1 MTYIDSFLN
10 KITMYRLVLLYL
22 IVLLLAGSILG
33 ALGIMPYTPL
43 SIIFSASVFIFFS
56 GVTNEIFS
64 RVFSATPGNASF
76 YITALILTCIVTPVT
91 PGDLQGTL
99 FLAALAIWA
108 MGSKYL
114 FAIGKKHIFNPAAFA
129 VATAGILL
137 AHSASWW
144 IAGNSYLMPIILC
157 GGLLIARK
165 IQRLDVVIAFFVS
178 SLATVY
184 FLSGGSADALRMT
197 LLHAPVFFLAFTML
211 TDPAT
216 MPPTRDMRVA
226 YGVLVGM
233 WFAPGVHILNF
244 YFSPELALLLGNAF
258 VYLVSPKGRFILT
271 LTNKE
276 EIAQN
281 TYEFTF
287 LPEKAMPYLAGQ
299 YLEWTLPE
307 GRKGDAKGNR
317 RYFTIASSP
326 TEKEIRLGVR
336 MSDAPSAFKQTLL
349 RLKVGDT
356 VSAGQLAGDFTLPTN
371 TKKKL
376 VFIAGGIG
384 VTPFRSMVQYIL
396 DTGKRD
402 VVMFYSNKKAD
413 EVAYYDI
420 LERARE
426 QVGMKTIYAL
436 TDDTRSFA
444 GSYNGMIS
452 PEIIKKEV
460 PDYRERTFY
469 ISGPRGM
476 VLAFEAALKDLG
488 IKQTRIKTDYFPG
501 FA

>member
-184 FLSGGSADALRMT
+184 FLSAGSADALRMT

>member
-1 MTYIDSFLN
+1 
-10 KITMYRLVLLYL
+10 
-22 IVLLLAGSILG
+22 
-33 ALGIMPYTPL
+33 
-43 SIIFSASVFIFFS
+43 
-56 GVTNEIFS
+56 
-64 RVFSATPGNASF
+64 
-76 YITALILTCIVTPVT
+76 
-91 PGDLQGTL
+91 
-99 FLAALAIWA
+99 
-108 MGSKYL
+108 
-114 FAIGKKHIFNPAAFA
+114 
-129 VATAGILL
+129 
-137 AHSASWW
+137 
-144 IAGNSYLMPIILC
+144 
-157 GGLLIARK
+157 
-165 IQRLDVVIAFFVS
+165 
-178 SLATVY
+178 
-184 FLSGGSADALRMT
+184 
-197 LLHAPVFFLAFTML
+197 
-211 TDPAT
+211 
-216 MPPTRDMRVA
+216 
-226 YGVLVGM
+226 
-233 WFAPGVHILNF
+233 
-244 YFSPELALLLGNAF
+244 
-258 VYLVSPKGRFILT
+258 
-271 LTNKE
+271 
-276 EIAQN
+276 
-281 TYEFTF
+281 
-287 LPEKAMPYLAGQ
+287 
-299 YLEWTLPE
+299 
-307 GRKGDAKGNR
+307 
-317 RYFTIASSP
+317 
-326 TEKEIRLGVR
+326 

>member
-1 MTYIDSFLN
+1 
-10 KITMYRLVLLYL
+10 MYRLVLLYL

>member
-1 MTYIDSFLN
+1 
-10 KITMYRLVLLYL
+10 MYRLVLLYL

-64 RVFSATPGNASF
+64 RVFSATLGNASF

-99 FLAALAIWA
+99 FLAALAIWS

>member
-1 MTYIDSFLN
+1 
-10 KITMYRLVLLYL
+10 MYRLVLYYL
-22 IVLLLAGSILG
+22 ITLLMGGVVLG
-33 ALGIMPYTPL
+33 ALGIVPYTPL
-43 SIIFSASVFIFFS
+43 AIIFSASVFVLFS
-56 GVTNEIFS
+56 GIANALFS
-64 RVFSATPGNASF
+64 RVFAVTPGNASF

-99 FLAALAIWA
+99 LLAALATWA

-114 FAIGKKHIFNPAAFA
+114 IAIGKKHIFNPAAFA
-129 VATAGILL
+129 VATSGLFL

-144 IAGNSYLMPIILC
+144 IAGSSYLMPIIVC
-157 GGLLIARK
+157 GGFLIARK
-165 IQRLDVVIAFFVS
+165 IQRLDLVLAFFVS
-178 SLATVY
+178 TLATVF
-184 FLSGGSADALRMT
+184 FLSAGSGDALTLT

-216 MPPTRDMRVA
+216 MPPTRDMRIA

-233 WFAPGVHILNF
+233 WFAPGVHILDF
-244 YFSPELALLLGNAF
+244 YFSPELALLLGNFF
-258 VYLVSPKGRFILT
+258 VYLVSPKGRFRLT
-271 LTNKE
+271 LTKKE

-287 LPEKAMPYLAGQ
+287 VPEKTMPYLAGQ

-307 GRKGDAKGNR
+307 GKKIDSKGNR

-326 TEKEIRLGVR
+326 TEKEVRLGVR
-336 MSDAPSAFKQTLL
+336 MADAPSSFKQTLL
-349 RLKVGDT
+349 QLEVGDT
-356 VSAGQLAGDFTLPTN
+356 VTAGQLAGDFTLPTN
-371 TKKKL
+371 PTKKL

-402 VVMFYSNKKAD
+402 VVMFYSNKKA
-413 EVAYYDI
+413 EEIAYHDV
-420 LERARE
+420 LERARA
-426 QVGMKTIYAL
+426 QMGMKTIYAL
-436 TDDTRSFA
+436 TNDTRSFE
-444 GSYNGMIS
+444 GSYNGMINA
-452 PEIIKKEV
+452 EIIKKEV
-460 PDYRERTFY
+460 PDYKERTFY

-476 VLAFEAALKDLG
+476 VLAFETALKDLG
-488 IKQTRIKTDYFPG
+488 ISHRRIKTDYFPG